1 MYGERKRAKTENE
14 LGVYLSDWRET
25 EFQMNH
31 WVCHN
36 HQHYIYITINDQN
49 NINIFFFF
57 GKADAKALVHH
68 YCVFIYIIGLC
79 SKSVQY
85 NLVFHF
91 HRESTSLSAFF
102 FKSNGNP
109 TLKHFC
115 QIFLLVHSLFQA
127 LFLDCFHGSQ
137 LADSGYPYF

>member
-1 MYGERKRAKTENE
+1 MIKII
-14 LGVYLSDWRET
+14 S
-25 EFQMNH
+25 
-31 WVCHN
+31 
-36 HQHYIYITINDQN
+36 
-49 NINIFFFF
+49 NIFFF

-102 FKSNGNP
+102 F
-109 TLKHFC
+109 
-115 QIFLLVHSLFQA
+115 
-127 LFLDCFHGSQ
+127 
-137 LADSGYPYF
+137 